1 MKQVRHG
8 NGDEKTRCAH
18 VALRVALRE
27 RHAPLAHRRLPA
39 FPGER
44 APVAFTWVWVGLLG
58 SFTHGAPLFLKPR
71 PSPRPK
77 NLWICEIP
85 SALFRSPTDTPK
97 QTTFAGFRW
106 GFHVPPLCFTHE
118 RRTAASKARRL
129 SKSYHPRSETSI
141 APCDGHSP
149 TGTSA
154 RSGAS

>member
-39 FPGER
+39 FPGGER
-44 APVAFTWVWVGLLG
+44 APVAFTWVWVGPLG

-85 SALFRSPTDTPK
+85 SALFRSPTDTLNHFCWIQVGVSRP
-97 QTTFAGFRW
+97 TSLLHSRAPHGGFKS
-106 GFHVPPLCFTHE
+106 E
-118 RRTAASKARRL
+118 AAVKKLPSQRYVY
-129 SKSYHPRSETSI
+129 SSM
-141 APCDGHSP
+141 
-149 TGTSA
+149 
-154 RSGAS
+154 